1 MVHSC
6 IVPGC
11 KNRSNKEDCKGIKFY
26 RLPIRNEELLETC
39 LLLICRR
46 RHEVT
51 VNSRICSDHF
61 IDGIKKN
68 EYDLPQIFP
77 WQKSTL
83 VNDRRLT
90 PQQIVFHDHSY
101 CSQHYQPSSYLTPT
115 TTSDII
121 CLHNTTAT
129 YITATTDASTITD
142 PSLHSATSFRIELF
156 VENDEAIHFYTGFET
171 YQILTACFKF
181 LGEVVNHLQYVGST
195 SKSTTHAETR
205 GAPRA
210 LSPLNEFFLVLCR
223 LRCALMINDLAYRF
237 GISTSTVSRIF
248 TTWINFL
255 YFKFKDVNLWPSR
268 QEINN
273 CMPQSF
279 KISYPTTRCII
290 DATEIFIQ
298 MPSDPQAQQLTFS
311 SYKNHNTFKV
321 LVAIT
326 PTGGISFVSKL
337 YGGNISDRQLTEMSG
352 LLDLLEPG
360 DSVMADRGFTIADLL
375 DTRGVTLNI
384 PPMIINDQFTEKE
397 LTATRRIATLRIHIE
412 RAIGRI
418 KNFKI
423 LTDVPNSMARVAD
436 QIFYVCA
443 MLSNFHGPL
452 CC

>member
-1 MVHSC
+1 M
-6 IVPGC
+6 
-11 KNRSNKEDCKGIKFY
+11 
-26 RLPIRNEELLETC
+26 RNEELLETW
-39 LLLICRR
+39 LLLICRC

-51 VNSRICSDHF
+51 IYSRICSDHF
-61 IDGIKKN
+61 INGVKN
-68 EYDLPQIFP
+68 SDYDLPQIFP
-77 WQKSTL
+77 WQKSIST
-83 VNDRRLT
+83 NSSSLT
-90 PQQIVFHDHSY
+90 PSQIVYHDHCY
-101 CSQHYQPSSYLTPT
+101 CSPHYRPSSYLTPITTNDIVRLHT
-115 TTSDII
+115 TTDTSII
-121 CLHNTTAT
+121 V
-129 YITATTDASTITD
+129 TTDASTITD

-156 VENDEAIHFYTGFET
+156 VQNDEAINFYTGFEN
-171 YQILTACFKF
+171 YQVLLACFKF
-181 LGEVVNHLQYVGST
+181 LGDDVNHLQYVGST
-195 SKSTTHAETR
+195 SKSTTHAEAR

-223 LRCALMINDLAYRF
+223 LRCALLINDIAYRF
-237 GISTSTVSRIF
+237 GISQSTVSRIF

-255 YFKFKDVNLWPSR
+255 YFKFKDINLWPSR
-268 QEINN
+268 QEINE

-279 KISYPTTRCII
+279 RTSYPTTRCII

-311 SYKNHNTFKV
+311 SYKNHNTFKA

-375 DTRGVTLNI
+375 DAKGVALNI
-384 PPMIINDQFTEKE
+384 PPMKVNDQFTEE
-397 LTATRRIATLRIHIE
+397 QLTTTRRIATLRIHVE

-423 LTDVPNSMARVAD
+423 LTDVSNSMARVAD

-452 CC
+452 CS